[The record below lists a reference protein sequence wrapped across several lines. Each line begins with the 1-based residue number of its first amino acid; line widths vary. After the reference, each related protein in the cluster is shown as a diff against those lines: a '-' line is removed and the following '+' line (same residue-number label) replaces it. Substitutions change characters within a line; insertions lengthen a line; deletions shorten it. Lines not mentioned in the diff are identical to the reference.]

1 MMKQS
6 STVSQ
11 DVGAERRS
19 EVVKHSSAPQ
29 DTPSKSIAA
38 KSRRRSPRIPATK
51 QLPVANPEIGGFPST
66 PPRQKWRSPS
76 PASTGS
82 SSRMSSFS
90 EYSNNTGTPL
100 TPVSSTESDEG
111 SSKQAAKNKRSR
123 NNNSN
128 FRISPLATRIQPN
141 LVSCSSSPENSEPNS
156 PNGVISSRSSISS
169 LLESVSLQSIPA
181 SILSAVDSVT
191 EQTQSLHVESDDAE
205 SDEEIEISD
214 VPMTEDFPRRVIQD
228 QDPAL
233 DHDGDISMSDCAE
246 NNSSEEFGKLM
257 GTKKN
262 DAIRDEREDLP
273 EDATT
278 SPASGLRR
286 LDESNDV
293 AGSSS
298 SRASSATSTSP
309 ENAMNISKSPPQ
321 NQLHTKAR
329 TVTKRGR
336 KRPSGVEGPILR
348 PLLSSSK
355 EGERGSSNAMPS
367 PSTHVENNTT
377 DQIAEYHTISGLPSS
392 RDQQE
397 TEPITTP
404 PRVTD
409 RSITEDA
416 HSPNRVPQT
425 PSDLQNDPDVGDRPL
440 ERFHKETMGD
450 NAIKNKIL
458 EKIRGH
464 SKKASGVLSKDSEK
478 DDGFIYV
485 FESTLYN
492 GYVKIGRTKN
502 PIGDR
507 MKQWGKC
514 EIGCIYI
521 EDSENAKFRHYVLVE
536 NLIHTELSN
545 YRRIFK
551 CKRCGIGHMLNPNKH
566 ESRVSHGEWF
576 EIDKDKALEV
586 VERWRRWAIE
596 QEPYTLYGELRDF
609 WDKKCDEAAMY
620 KNYDLANWHRTNDS
634 WIHEVWSYACFW
646 TDERIKTMEPQF
658 AVLANVQVP
667 LFSLLLFSIFWR
679 FGFGIVGCGIF
690 VLAIAATILYSLKY
704 SAMRPNQSPSGKKKK

>member
-19 EVVKHSSAPQ
+19 KIVKHPSAPQ

-38 KSRRRSPRIPATK
+38 ENRRRSPRIPATK
-51 QLPVANPEIGGFPST
+51 PSPVANPEIGGFPST

-123 NNNSN
+123 NDNSY
-128 FRISPLATRIQPN
+128 FPISPLATRIQPN
-141 LVSCSSSPENSEPNS
+141 LVSYSSSPENSEPNS
-156 PNGVISSRSSISS
+156 PNGVISSRSSLSS

-181 SILSAVDSVT
+181 SISLAVDSVT
-191 EQTQSLHVESDDAE
+191 EKTQSLHVESDDSE
-205 SDEEIEISD
+205 SDEQIELSD
-214 VPMTEDFPRRVIQD
+214 VPMIKDFPRRVIQD

-257 GTKKN
+257 ETKKN
-262 DAIRDEREDLP
+262 DAIRDEKKDLP

-278 SPASGLRR
+278 SPASGPPG

-298 SRASSATSTSP
+298 SRASLATSTSP
-309 ENAMNISKSPPQ
+309 ANAMDISKSPPQ
-321 NQLHTKAR
+321 NQSHTGVRA
-329 TVTKRGR
+329 VTKRGR
-336 KRPSGVEGPILR
+336 KRSNGVEGPILR
-348 PLLSSSK
+348 PLSSSSK

-377 DQIAEYHTISGLPSS
+377 
-392 RDQQE
+392 
-397 TEPITTP
+397 EPESITTP

-409 RSITEDA
+409 RSITEGA

-425 PSDLQNDPDVGDRPL
+425 PSDLENDPDMGDRPL
-440 ERFHKETMGD
+440 ERFYKEIKGD
-450 NAIKNKIL
+450 NAIKDKIL
-458 EKIRGH
+458 KKIRGH
-464 SKKASGVLSKDSEK
+464 STKASGVQSK

-485 FESTLYN
+485 FKSTLYN

-502 PIGDR
+502 PIEDR
-507 MKQWGKC
+507 MNKWGKC

-521 EDSENAKFRHYVLVE
+521 EDSENAKFRHYELVE

-545 YRRIFK
+545 YRRKFK
-551 CKRCGIGHMLNPNKH
+551 CKKCGKGHMLNPNKL

-576 EIDKDKALEV
+576 EIDKDKALQV

-609 WDKKCDEAAMY
+609 WDKKCKEAAMY
-620 KNYDLANWHRTNDS
+620 KNYDLANWQRTNDS

-704 SAMRPNQSPSGKKKK
+704 SAMRPNQPPSGKKKK